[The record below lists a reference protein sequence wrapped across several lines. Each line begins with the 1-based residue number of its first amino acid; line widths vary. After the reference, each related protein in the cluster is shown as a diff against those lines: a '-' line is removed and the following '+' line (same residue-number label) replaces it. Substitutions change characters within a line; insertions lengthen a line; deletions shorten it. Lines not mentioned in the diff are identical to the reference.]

1 MEMLMLKRYGIPEFY
16 IGSFIRPDSFH
27 FYVIQYFPKAF
38 VTNIPR
44 TRTVFATDSALIV
57 ECIYK
62 RDRGY
67 RI

>member
-38 VTNIPR
+38 VTNEIR
-44 TRTVFATDSALIV
+44 TRTVFTTDSAMIV
-57 ECIYK
+57 ENIYR
-62 RDRGY
+62 RDRGC